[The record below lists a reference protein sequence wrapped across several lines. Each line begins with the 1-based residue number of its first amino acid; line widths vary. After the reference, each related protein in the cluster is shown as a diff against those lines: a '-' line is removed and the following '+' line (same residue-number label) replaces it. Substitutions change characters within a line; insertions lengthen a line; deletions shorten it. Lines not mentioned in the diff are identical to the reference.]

1 VYLPAER
8 IPERWLYGTYI
19 GIALV
24 YFGYVLKFD
33 SKGRLAMKP
42 FFAISL
48 SMALWII
55 AGAARAEAEKVCA
68 KR

>member
-1 VYLPAER
+1 
-8 IPERWLYGTYI
+8 
-19 GIALV
+19 LV